1 MLRGSAPTNVPFEAQ
16 KTFLYP
22 HKLGPA
28 QRERARPLPA
38 SAGWTGVG
46 VGRFGSRD
54 LQRYPPVPEEDV
66 LAELR
71 AELRLHTKEIVALQA
86 DFVRLFP
93 FDKLTRLKAD
103 ELKIALAEL
112 SSKSMARFVG
122 LLALLLYWVHIA
134 PKAKDAAEAG
144 GDEPDMA
151 SDDQLGALFCATQ
164 EHWAQLR
171 ARMMKRRAL
180 VLTVLPLLL
189 LSTRVCV
196 EALFRQAFPKWWTTV
211 DARDTLQTID
221 AAIETMLDPD
231 KYHSHISSLESS
243 TEAIRIAAR
252 DELGVKYRAREARF
266 YSTSTM
272 VRAALP
278 RAPLVNAHRRVGGAG
293 LPPAAATIARW
304 ADEGAALQMLLQRA
318 EDDAAA
324 DDDAAPAAPTTPAA
338 AALAQGR
345 ASVPAHTRT
354 VAESR

>member
-1 MLRGSAPTNVPFEAQ
+1 M
-16 KTFLYP
+16 
-22 HKLGPA
+22 
-28 QRERARPLPA
+28 
-38 SAGWTGVG
+38 
-46 VGRFGSRD
+46 
-54 LQRYPPVPEEDV
+54 

-293 LPPAAATIARW
+293 LPPAAATIA
-304 ADEGAALQMLLQRA
+304 AHGETKAQLLQMLLQRA

-345 ASVPAHTRT
+345 ASRSRLIRGL

>member
-1 MLRGSAPTNVPFEAQ
+1 M
-16 KTFLYP
+16 
-22 HKLGPA
+22 
-28 QRERARPLPA
+28 
-38 SAGWTGVG
+38 
-46 VGRFGSRD
+46 
-54 LQRYPPVPEEDV
+54 

-122 LLALLLYWVHIA
+122 LLALLLYCPHRAEGEGRGGGGRRRARHGVGRPA
-134 PKAKDAAEAG
+134 RRALLRDAGA
-144 GDEPDMA
+144 
-151 SDDQLGALFCATQ
+151 LGA
-164 EHWAQLR
+164 LR

-272 VRAALP
+272 VRAALRARRSSTRTAASAAPGCRPPRRRSRRTARRRRSYCRCCCSAPRMMPPPTTTPRRRRRRRPPPPHSRRAAP
-278 RAPLVNAHRRVGGAG
+278 RAPGSYEDSWRSRAN
-293 LPPAAATIARW
+293 IFKI
-304 ADEGAALQMLLQRA
+304 LL
-318 EDDAAA
+318 
-324 DDDAAPAAPTTPAA
+324 
-338 AALAQGR
+338 
-345 ASVPAHTRT
+345 
-354 VAESR
+354 